1 MKHKHYFLLLL
12 IVTILLVSCPVNHS
26 SPTPPKP
33 DIVVPDEPQA
43 PTTDVE
49 GTVEEPEITAW
60 KDGLR
65 ALVHCPANGNVN
77 NISQETI
84 ALREF
89 LVDTDVVIEATPN
102 NIPVTYYKG
111 SYVSQTMNNK
121 ENNKSTGLME
131 VSGKYKDSG
140 TSFKVYVNG
149 SSEYNPASSQS
160 TFTGT
165 ATYTEGSTPYKF
177 DANIAFSGASITDKN
192 SPEYKVSLLMNNM
205 PFAEN
210 GHNLNE
216 TKTTFTNYSHTDGYI
231 FDGKTSG
238 VEKVGNTFVSD
249 QEKTDGEVSVT
260 LQDGVKLI
268 VRYDIK
274 REGESKTITKS
285 SYMHVKRVG
294 DEKFKVFPTDQL
306 TLG

>member
-1 MKHKHYFLLLL
+1 MKHKHYYLLLL
-12 IVTILLVSCPVNHS
+12 IVTILLVSCPP
-26 SPTPPKP
+26 SPS
-33 DIVVPDEPQA
+33 A
-43 PTTDVE
+43 PTADVDGDVAE
-49 GTVEEPEITAW
+49 ADITAW
-60 KDGLR
+60 KNALS
-65 ALVHCPANGNVN
+65 ALVHCHANGNVN
-77 NISQETI
+77 NIYQETI

-121 ENNKSTGLME
+121 ESNKSTGLME

-231 FDGKTSG
+231 FDGKTAG

-274 REGESKTITKS
+274 REGESKTITEG

-294 DEKFKVFPTDQL
+294 DEKFRVFPLGEL
-306 TLG
+306 TI

>member
-1 MKHKHYFLLLL
+1 MKRKHYFLLLL
-12 IVTILLVSCPVNHS
+12 IVTILLVSCPP
-26 SPTPPKP
+26 SPSAPTKP
-33 DIVVPDEPQA
+33 DVPVEPQEPDA

-111 SYVSQTMNNK
+111 SYFSQTMNNK
-121 ENNKSTGLME
+121 ESNKSTGLME

-231 FDGKTSG
+231 FDGKTVG

-249 QEKTDGEVSVT
+249 QEKTDGTVSVT
-260 LQDGVKLI
+260 LQGDVKLI

-274 REGESKTITKS
+274 REGESKAITDS
-285 SYMHVKRVG
+285 SYMHVKKEG
-294 DEKFKVFPTDQL
+294 EEKFRVFPLAEL
-306 TLG
+306 TL

>member
-26 SPTPPKP
+26 SPTPPPSKP
-33 DIVVPDEPQA
+33 VAPQEPSA
-43 PTTDVE
+43 PTADVDGDVAE
-49 GTVEEPEITAW
+49 ADITAW
-60 KDGLR
+60 KNALS

-77 NISQETI
+77 NIYQETI

-121 ENNKSTGLME
+121 ESNKSTGLME

-165 ATYTEGSTPYKF
+165 ATYTEGSTTSKF
-177 DANIAFSGASITDKN
+177 DVNKASGGQIEDEN
-192 SPEYKVSLLMNNM
+192 SPEYKAGLIINGMHY
-205 PFAEN
+205 AEY
-210 GHNLNE
+210 GVNE
-216 TKTTFTNYSHTDGYI
+216 TKTAFTNYNYPSGYI
-231 FDGKTSG
+231 FDGKTVG
-238 VEKVGNTFVSD
+238 VKVTDNTDIYD
-249 QEKTDGEVSVT
+249 QEKTDGTVSVT
-260 LQDGVKLI
+260 IKDDVQGDVKLI

-274 REGESKTITKS
+274 RKGATKTITNS
-285 SYMHVKRVG
+285 SYMHVKKEG

-306 TLG
+306 TL